1 MNVEV
6 REQQTGAGCF
16 FPSAVGAPGIE
27 LRSSGSLA
35 GLYPRIMFYLG
46 RPLGKFIIDDCILNT
61 EPWPFLSSCPVVI
74 VVTSTAG
81 VRASLTRRA
90 FWEPGTVPTASC
102 NFSFNPLQHQRV
114 NTKPVLETGKPRL
127 EGFGC

>member
-6 REQQTGAGCF
+6 RGQCTGASCF
-16 FPSAVGAPGIE
+16 FPSTVGAPGIE
-27 LRSSGSLA
+27 LRSSGLLA

-46 RPLGKFIIDDCILNT
+46 RPLGKFIIDDCNLNT
-61 EPWPFLSSCPVVI
+61 EPQPFLSFCPVVI

-81 VRASLTRRA
+81 VRASLTRRV

-102 NFSFNPLQHQRV
+102 NFSFNLCSTRGSTL
-114 NTKPVLETGKPRL
+114 NL
-127 EGFGC
+127 F